1 MDLNILKHFCT
12 SHFHHESKKSVCTL
26 VYIYK
31 HINVLQTLWWDALT
45 LHWEMSNPSAFSDF
59 ISHPCLPRISQ
70 AMLRHTQ
77 ITIHVSARRK
87 EGTVLH
93 VPPKREASSSHRV
106 TQTCKVLAPLQSG
119 STSSGSQP
127 LAPRLECSCCR
138 PSEWSKTRLF
148 IFSAHQGMSNATRY
162 FFFTVQSVN

>member
-1 MDLNILKHFCT
+1 MYA
-12 SHFHHESKKSVCTL
+12 TL

-31 HINVLQTLWWDALT
+31 HIEVLQTLWWDALT
-45 LHWEMSNPSAFSDF
+45 LHREMSNPSAFSDF
-59 ISHPCLPRISQ
+59 ISHPCLPRISEQ

-77 ITIHVSARRK
+77 IMIHVSARRK
-87 EGTVLH
+87 EDTVLH

-119 STSSGSQP
+119 STSSGFQP
-127 LAPRLECSCCR
+127 LAPWLECSCCR
-138 PSEWSKTRLF
+138 PSKWSKTRLF
-148 IFSAHQGMSNATRY
+148 IFTAHQGMSNATRY